1 MKKMSILTVLVM
13 LVTITTYSVSG
24 TYAKYTSKIDMT
36 DEARVAK
43 WELKL
48 DGNKVTTEQDV
59 KLFAESYSYNGEKY
73 VQTLTAG
80 ERVVAPGTTGDY
92 TFELSG
98 DMETRFSLNV
108 DLQTTN
114 DFMVYYGKDAN
125 GDLVVSKTQ
134 TADATNEYHPL
145 RYTIKK
151 ADGNLATG
159 TKANM
164 TFAELKAALAAY
176 NTANS
181 YEPGS
186 FTKGYTISWVWE
198 PVNTEGTLTSDEVNE
213 IDTFMGENLSAS
225 ADSIEFNVTVTAT
238 QVTTAG
244 NGVYAE

>member
-13 LVTITTYSVSG
+13 LVTVTAYSVSG

-43 WELKL
+43 WELLL
-48 DGNKVTTEQDV
+48 DGNKVTTEQNIN
-59 KLFAESYSYNGEKY
+59 LFAVSYSFKNDVY

-80 ERVVAPGTTGDY
+80 ENVVAPGTTGEY

-98 DMETRFSLNV
+98 NMETRFTLNV
-108 DLQTTN
+108 DLKTAN
-114 DFMVYYGKDAN
+114 DFMVYYGKDADGN
-125 GDLVVSKTQ
+125 LVISKTQ
-134 TADATNEYHPL
+134 TADATSEYHPL

-151 ADGNLATG
+151 ADGTLATG

-176 NTANS
+176 NNANS

-198 PVNTEGTLTSDEVNE
+198 PINVEGTLTNDEVNAL
-213 IDTFMGENLSAS
+213 DTFMGENLSVT
-225 ADSIEFNVTVTAT
+225 ADKVEFNVTVTAT
-238 QVTTAG
+238 QVTDT
-244 NGVYAE
+244 YAK